1 MVVGD
6 FNVAHRDIDVHSRW
20 KIAEIYTVGVQ
31 LANSAV

>member
-20 KIAEIYTVGVQ
+20 KIAEIYTKRGSG
-31 LANSAV
+31 LMGF